1 MINIQLR
8 TNDAKASSAIDKLHK
23 VFCSYSLKV
32 SNDFIIGK
40 GGNRDNLLKL
50 LEIPI
55 SMEDDVNNKDIAS
68 FSISLYDNKL
78 NLIFN
83 LMPVLK
89 SSTLDI
95 RNFLD
100 KILEKIS
107 VNTKPE
113 NLVKALNIASDIKIA
128 SSVNESIDRLINAL
142 LELPE
147 ELQLLAIRERIGI
160 EFIIKNSLDMH
171 PLMSNVFNKINK
183 ALA

>member
-1 MINIQLR
+1 
-8 TNDAKASSAIDKLHK
+8 
-23 VFCSYSLKV
+23 
-32 SNDFIIGK
+32 
-40 GGNRDNLLKL
+40 
-50 LEIPI
+50 
-55 SMEDDVNNKDIAS
+55 
-68 FSISLYDNKL
+68 
-78 NLIFN
+78 
-83 LMPVLK
+83 MPVLK